1 MAGDEPTIGEAMRRL
16 DRVSKEMETLARQM
30 AEDRRDFARVYVP
43 RETWET
49 SDRALDRRVTL
60 IEAENKS
67 REDDEDARRRQ
78 YTFIAVSVA
87 LTAVASFLVS
97 MVSLFAGGVLGG

>member
-1 MAGDEPTIGEAMRRL
+1 MVDEPTIGEAMRRL

-49 SDRALDRRVTL
+49 NDRSLDRRVTL
-60 IEAENKS
+60 LEAENKS
-67 REDDEDARRRQ
+67 REDDEEARRRQ
-78 YTFIAVSVA
+78 YTFIAIGVT

-97 MVSLFAGGVLGG
+97 MATLLGDRALGG